1 MDETVVVALITGVLA
16 VVGSYV
22 GNVAISHKKSQ
33 QDALKDVER
42 ETRQAVKLEAIEKK
56 LDTHNKYAEKLN
68 QLSQDVAVVRNE
80 IEMLRKEIEK

>member
-16 VVGSYV
+16 VVGSYA